1 MTTFNIAYF
10 AVSAETALEA
20 INIFWTTLRI
30 KLKMKYELSNTGSC
44 NARNVIIQ
52 HTPYKSV
59 EGLRPTL
66 DKIKHNG
73 QTHQKLVTSILHNN

>member
-1 MTTFNIAYF
+1 
-10 AVSAETALEA
+10 
-20 INIFWTTLRI
+20 
-30 KLKMKYELSNTGSC
+30 MKYELSNTGSC